1 MPEEFSE
8 EKQRAE
14 ELESRCA
21 SFLRSFD
28 NILALRIPPLPLPPS
43 TTTTITVSEK
53 KQRRNNVRTWSR
65 KTRNGTVITQLPP
78 TEIISS
84 RIEGAT
90 YWLVTPVASC

>member
-1 MPEEFSE
+1 MPEEVSE

-14 ELESRCA
+14 EHENRCA
-21 SFLRSFD
+21 SFSRSSTT
-28 NILALRIPPLPLPPS
+28 ILALTISSLPLPPS

-65 KTRNGTVITQLPP
+65 KTRNGTVITQLPL
-78 TEIISS
+78 TEILFP
-84 RIEGAT
+84 RIEAAT